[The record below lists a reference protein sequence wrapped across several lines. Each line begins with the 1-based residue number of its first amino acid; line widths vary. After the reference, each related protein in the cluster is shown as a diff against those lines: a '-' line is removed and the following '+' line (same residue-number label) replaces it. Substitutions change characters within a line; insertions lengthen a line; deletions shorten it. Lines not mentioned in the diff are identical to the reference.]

1 MMHDIVALPV
11 AHAGAL
17 LLLPHRDMPHRDVE
31 VEAIAEMVKNAPA
44 FTARLLHDPGG
55 LSMAVQEPQRY
66 AAVARLVRNG
76 GVALWRPSDG

>member
-1 MMHDIVALPV
+1 MMHDIAALPV

-17 LLLPHRDMPHRDVE
+17 LLFPHRDVE
-31 VEAIAEMVKNAPA
+31 VEAIAEVVKNAPA